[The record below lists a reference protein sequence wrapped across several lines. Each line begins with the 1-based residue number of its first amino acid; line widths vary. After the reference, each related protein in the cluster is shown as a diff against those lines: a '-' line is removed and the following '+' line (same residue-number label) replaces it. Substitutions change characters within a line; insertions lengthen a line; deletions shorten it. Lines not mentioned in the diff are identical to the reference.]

1 MCYAEVMSKQPSD
14 TEALRR
20 MHRLF
25 LKRSTA
31 RAWYASLGVA
41 VILVVGAIAYSAA
54 QSGPPKLPQPPLK
67 TLAARHNIELGN
79 FAIST
84 RLNEPAY
91 ASILTSQYNLA
102 LADNTPNWYFT
113 DGGLRPSP
121 TTYNFKTMD
130 QVVNFAVDHHMQVQ
144 AHHLLWGEEK
154 WLPDWLKNGNYTPDQ
169 LMQIIHDHI
178 NTVAGRYRGKIGE
191 WSVVNEAFTRG
202 QHMYGLHDWW
212 ADHTGGMGYIDQAFI
227 WAHQADPQAKLILN
241 DFDNEH
247 FNSVSNAMYD
257 YIKGAKARGVP
268 IDGIG
273 MQMHID
279 GTHPPIPSEV
289 TDNMNRFAALGVD
302 VYVTEFDVNMANVP
316 ASNSARDQIE
326 GNIYYDM
333 MRACIAAT
341 NCHSFSELG
350 ITDKETWYNYMGPTT
365 ADARPLMFD
374 ANYHPKPAFFA
385 FRNALAQP

>member
-1 MCYAEVMSKQPSD
+1 MKQKNTRTLIPKPK
-14 TEALRR
+14 TAKVGYVLIGLLVIIIAAVTLRIALPT
-20 MHRLF
+20 
-25 LKRSTA
+25 K
-31 RAWYASLGVA
+31 
-41 VILVVGAIAYSAA
+41 
-54 QSGPPKLPQPPLK
+54 PPKLPNPPLK
-67 TLAARHNIELGN
+67 TLAAGHNIELGN

-84 RLNEPAY
+84 YLNNQTY
-91 ASILTSQYNLA
+91 TDILTSQYNLA

-121 TTYNFKTMD
+121 TTYNFKNLD
-130 QVVNFAVDHHMQVQ
+130 QVVNFAVNHHMSIQ

-154 WLPDWLKNGNYTPDQ
+154 WLPDWLKNGKYSPDQ

-178 NTVAGRYRGKIGE
+178 ATVAGHYKGKIGE
-191 WSVVNEAFTRG
+191 WTVVNEAFTRS
-202 QHMYGLHDWW
+202 QNMYGLHDWW
-212 ADHTGGMGYIDQAFI
+212 ADHTGGSAYIDQAFI

-257 YIKGAKARGVP
+257 YIRSAKARGVP

-289 TDNMNRFAALGVD
+289 TENMNRFGDLGVD
-302 VYVTEFDVNMANVP
+302 VYVTEFDVNMANVAGP
-316 ASNSARDQIE
+316 DSVRDQIE

-333 MRACIAAT
+333 MRACIAAR

-350 ITDKETWYNYMGPTT
+350 ITDKETWYNYMGQSTS
-365 ADARPLMFD
+365 DARPLMFD
-374 ANYHPKPAFFA
+374 TRYRPKPAFFA
-385 FRNALAQP
+385 FRNALQQP